1 MRTLIS
7 GADVYDGTGATPV
20 KTDVLIED
28 GAISAIGKNLSADGA
43 EIIDASGLALMP
55 GIIDTHTHFDAQ
67 ITWDAAV
74 RPSPALG
81 VTTIV
86 MGNCGFTIAPC
97 REKDRDLVMK
107 NLTQVEGMSLDA
119 LRTGIDWGFETFPD
133 YVAMLAQKGVV
144 PNVACFLGHSSIRT
158 YVMGAAATERAATPE
173 EIAEMC
179 AIVEQGMAAGAIG
192 FATSTAPQHNGWAG
206 VPMPSRLADDDEL
219 YALVGAMAKSGRG
232 IFMLTKGNR
241 TDVAYLEKLA
251 AKTKRPI
258 MIAALLHNSTN
269 PTGTLDELTKIA
281 DARARGHELW
291 GQVSCCPL
299 TMDFTLKSAYPLESF
314 DSWQPLM
321 KLSVD
326 DLITALKDTKLRD
339 AVKAELASPAGVR
352 LFNGEW
358 DKIEVTEAASDA
370 NRALEHTTIAE
381 IAAQRGVDPLD
392 CMLDIAIDENLET
405 IFTAVLLNSDEDA
418 VGRGQK
424 KRIFDLPAGAHR
436 LTTDAEGVHGVW
448 INGVKAADAS
458 GMLANVA
465 GSGDIITTFA
475 A

>member
-258 MIAALLHNSTN
+258 MIAALLHNSTD
-269 PTGTLDELTKIA
+269 GY
-281 DARARGHELW
+281 ARRTDKNRRRPGAR
-291 GQVSCCPL
+291 S
-299 TMDFTLKSAYPLESF
+299 
-314 DSWQPLM
+314 
-321 KLSVD
+321 
-326 DLITALKDTKLRD
+326 
-339 AVKAELASPAGVR
+339 
-352 LFNGEW
+352 
-358 DKIEVTEAASDA
+358 
-370 NRALEHTTIAE
+370 RALGASVVLPADHGFHAE
-381 IAAQRGVDPLD
+381 VR
-392 CMLDIAIDENLET
+392 
-405 IFTAVLLNSDEDA
+405 
-418 VGRGQK
+418 
-424 KRIFDLPAGAHR
+424 LPAGEFRQLA
-436 LTTDAEGVHGVW
+436 TTDETERRRSDHGAERHQTSRRRQSRVGIPRRGALVQWRMGQDRSDR
-448 INGVKAADAS
+448 GRQRRQPRA
-458 GMLANVA
+458 
-465 GSGDIITTFA
+465 
-475 A
+475 